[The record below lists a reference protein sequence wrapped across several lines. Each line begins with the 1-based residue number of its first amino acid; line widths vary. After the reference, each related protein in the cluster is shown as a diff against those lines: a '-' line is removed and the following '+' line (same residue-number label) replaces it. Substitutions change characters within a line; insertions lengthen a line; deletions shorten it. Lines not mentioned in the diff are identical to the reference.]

1 MLEGLFTFQCKPR
14 LHCARFYV
22 SPSSFGPIKLT
33 ALKLIVGL
41 GNPGAQYEKT
51 RHNVGAVWVRE
62 LAQRFNIPLAQDTKF
77 KGEIGRGLVAGVD
90 LRLLIPSTFMNLS
103 GDSSGAVARFFK
115 IEPEEILV
123 VYDEVAFEPGVVKLK
138 TGGGDNG
145 HNGVKSVRAGC
156 ANQDQFHRLRIGVG
170 HPGSKDKV
178 SAYLTQQTPQQSERE
193 LTAAAGHF
201 ADALLADIVTGN
213 WQSAMTALHSP
224 PPTAKELQ
232 EKAAKAE
239 QKAQLKSQREAAQNP
254 EKKAEKKTEKRAEN
268 NSGDADQNA

>member
-1 MLEGLFTFQCKPR
+1 MLQGLLYPDPIYKPHTAVLR
-14 LHCARFYV
+14 TNE
-22 SPSSFGPIKLT
+22 SPDDSWSNKMT

-62 LAQRFNIPLAQDTKF
+62 LAHRFNIPLAQDTKF
-77 KGEIGRGLVAGVD
+77 KGEIGRGVIAGVD

-103 GDSSGAVARFFK
+103 GDSSGAVARFYK

-123 VYDEVAFEPGVVKLK
+123 AYDEVAFEPGVVKIK
-138 TGGGDNG
+138 SGGGDNG

-156 ANQDQFHRLRIGVG
+156 ADQDQFHRLRIGVG

-178 SAYLTQQTPQQSERE
+178 NAYLTQQTPQQSERE
-193 LTAAAGHF
+193 LTTASGHF
-201 ADALLADIVTGN
+201 AEALLADVVNGN

-224 PPTAKELQ
+224 PLSEKELQ
-232 EKAAKAE
+232 EKAQKKAL
-239 QKAQLKSQREAAQNP
+239 LKSKREADVKI
-254 EKKAEKKTEKRAEN
+254 EKAAIEAAKDTN
-268 NSGDADQNA
+268 QST

>member
-1 MLEGLFTFQCKPR
+1 LLQGLLYLDSIYKPYAAV
-14 LHCARFYV
+14 LSTNE
-22 SPSSFGPIKLT
+22 SPDDSWSNKMT

-62 LAQRFNIPLAQDTKF
+62 LAHRFNIPLAQDTKF
-77 KGEIGRGLVAGVD
+77 KGEVGRGVIAGVD

-103 GDSSGAVARFFK
+103 GDSSGAVARFYK

-123 VYDEVAFEPGVVKLK
+123 AYDEVAFEPGVVKIK
-138 TGGGDNG
+138 SGGGDNG

-178 SAYLTQQTPQQSERE
+178 NAYLTQQTPQQSERE
-193 LTAAAGHF
+193 LTAASGHF
-201 ADALLADIVTGN
+201 AEALLSDMVMAIGK
-213 WQSAMTALHSP
+213 AL
-224 PPTAKELQ
+224 
-232 EKAAKAE
+232 
-239 QKAQLKSQREAAQNP
+239 
-254 EKKAEKKTEKRAEN
+254 
-268 NSGDADQNA
+268 

>member
-1 MLEGLFTFQCKPR
+1 MLQSLLGFDSVYST
-14 LHCARFYV
+14 HVAV
-22 SPSSFGPIKLT
+22 SSKNATPDDSWSTKMT

-62 LAQRFNIPLAQDTKF
+62 LAHRFNIPLAQDTKF
-77 KGEIGRGLVAGVD
+77 KGEIGRGVIAGVD

-103 GDSSGAVARFFK
+103 GDSSGAVARFYK

-123 VYDEVAFEPGVVKLK
+123 AYDEVAFEPGVVKLK
-138 TGGGDNG
+138 SGGGDNG

-178 SAYLTQQTPQQSERE
+178 NAYLTQQTPQQSERE
-193 LTAAAGHF
+193 LTAASGHF
-201 ADALLADIVTGN
+201 AEALLADIVAGN

-224 PPTAKELQ
+224 PLSDKELQ
-232 EKAAKAE
+232 EKAEK
-239 QKAQLKSQREAAQNP
+239 KAQLKSKRDADLKMKKAANEAA
-254 EKKAEKKTEKRAEN
+254 KDT
-268 NSGDADQNA
+268 DQGT

>member
-1 MLEGLFTFQCKPR
+1 MLQGLLCFDSIYNAHLAVTSKNAPP
-14 LHCARFYV
+14 AA
-22 SPSSFGPIKLT
+22 SWSSEMT

-51 RHNVGAVWVRE
+51 RHNAGAVWVRE
-62 LAQRFNIPLAQDTKF
+62 LAHRFNIPFAQDTKF
-77 KGEIGRGLVAGVD
+77 KGEIGRGVIAGVD

-103 GDSSGAVARFFK
+103 GDSSGAVARFYK

-138 TGGGDNG
+138 SGGGDNG
-145 HNGVKSVRAGC
+145 HNGIKSVRAGC

-178 SAYLTQQTPQQSERE
+178 NAYLTQQTPQQSERE
-193 LTAAAGHF
+193 LTAASGHF
-201 ADALLADIVTGN
+201 AEALLADMVAGN

-224 PPTAKELQ
+224 PLSEQELQ
-232 EKAAKAE
+232 EKAEK
-239 QKAQLKSQREAAQNP
+239 KAQLKSKRDADLKMKKAAIEAA
-254 EKKAEKKTEKRAEN
+254 KDTDH
-268 NSGDADQNA
+268 GT

>member
-1 MLEGLFTFQCKPR
+1 LLQSPLCFV
-14 LHCARFYV
+14 LSDI
-22 SPSSFGPIKLT
+22 SPSAFTSKKSHPDDCRSYKLT

-62 LAQRFNIPLAQDTKF
+62 LAQRFNIALAQDTKF
-77 KGEIGRGLVAGVD
+77 KGEIGRGLIGGVD
-90 LRLLIPSTFMNLS
+90 IRLLIPSTFMNLS
-103 GDSSGAVARFFK
+103 GDSSGAVARFYK

-123 VYDEVAFEPGVVKLK
+123 AYDEVAFEPGVVKLK
-138 TGGGDNG
+138 SGGGDNG

-178 SAYLTQQTPQQSERE
+178 NAYLTQQTPQQSERE
-193 LTAAAGHF
+193 LTAASGHF
-201 ADALLADIVTGN
+201 AEALLSDMVNGN

-224 PPTAKELQ
+224 PLSEKELQ
-232 EKAAKAE
+232 EKA
-239 QKAQLKSQREAAQNP
+239 
-254 EKKAEKKTEKRAEN
+254 EKKALPKSKREADLKIEKAAIEAAKDT
-268 NSGDADQNA
+268 DQGT